1 MITFHFIVSNTS
13 QTLELGEAM
22 NVHEYQAKELMRKF
36 GIKVLNGAVAKSVD
50 EAVEGAKK
58 LGGNIWVVKAQIH
71 AGGRGKAGGVKLAKS
86 LDEVKKYASEILG
99 ATLVTHQTGPEGKK
113 VNTLLIE
120 EGCNIKSEFYLG
132 IVLDRNNSKV
142 TFMASREGGVEIEEI
157 AHKNPDAI
165 IKVAV
170 DPATGFQPYIGRKL
184 SNALGL
190 DANQAKE
197 ADKFYQGLYN
207 LYMQSDCSIAEIN
220 PLVLTADG
228 AIIALDAKLN
238 FDENALFRHPE
249 IAAYRDFSEESEK
262 EVEASKHG
270 LSYIELD
277 GNIGCLVNGAGLA
290 MATLDI
296 IKLHG
301 GNAAN
306 FLDVGGGATKEAVEK
321 AFRIILSDPNVKAI
335 LVNIFG
341 GIMKCDIIAEG
352 VIAAAKAVSLK
363 VPLVVRLEGTN
374 VELGKKI
381 LSESGLAITAAGDL
395 GDAAKKVVAA
405 AKGV

>member
-1 MITFHFIVSNTS
+1 
-13 QTLELGEAM
+13 M
-22 NVHEYQAKELMRKF
+22 NVHEFQAKELMRKF
-36 GIKVLNGAVAKSVD
+36 GISVLNGAVAKSVD
-50 EAVEGAKK
+50 EAVSAASK

-86 LDEVKKYASEILG
+86 LDEVKEHAAKILHS
-99 ATLVTHQTGPEGKK
+99 TLVTHQTGPEGKK

-120 EGCNIKSEFYLG
+120 TGCNIAKEFYLG
-132 IVLDRNNSKV
+132 IVLDRNTSKV
-142 TFMASREGGVEIEEI
+142 TFMASREGGVEIEEV

-165 IKVAV
+165 VKVPVEPGAGYQ
-170 DPATGFQPYIGRKL
+170 AYIGRIL

-190 DANQAKE
+190 NAEQAKE
-197 ADKFYQGLYN
+197 ADKFYKGLYT
-207 LYMQSDCSIAEIN
+207 LYVESDCSIAEIN
-220 PLVLTADG
+220 PLVLTADNKM
-228 AIIALDAKLN
+228 IALDAKLN

-249 IAAYRDFSEESEK
+249 IAAYRDLTEESAK
-262 EVEASKHG
+262 EVEASKYG

-290 MATLDI
+290 MSTLDI

-306 FLDVGGGATKEAVEK
+306 FLDVGGGATKEAVEQ
-321 AFRIILSDPNVKAI
+321 AFRIILSDPNVRAI

-381 LSESGLAITAAGDL
+381 LNESGLAITAAGDL
-395 GDAAKKVVAA
+395 GDAAAKVVAA
-405 AKGV
+405 AKGAK